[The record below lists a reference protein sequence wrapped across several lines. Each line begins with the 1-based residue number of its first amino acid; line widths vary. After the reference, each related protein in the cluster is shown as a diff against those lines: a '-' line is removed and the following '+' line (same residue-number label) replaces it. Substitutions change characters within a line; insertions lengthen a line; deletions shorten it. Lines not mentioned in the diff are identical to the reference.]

1 MLRNSLDPDSGV
13 FWIRIKIFGRT
24 ETLVKR
30 GSWLT
35 LSGSETGAAHLL
47 PPAILPALAALTPPL
62 QADVLHQVLAKDG
75 AACLLDVE
83 EDHDVLAHHVE
94 EDRAGAAVVVVVG
107 HHLGVGH
114 HALLL
119 SPTVRGWAMTG
130 SEQRIHILTTE
141 EEEKLIFINI

>member
-13 FWIRIKIFGRT
+13 FWIRIKIFGQT

-62 QADVLHQVLAKDG
+62 QADVLHQVLPKDG
-75 AACLLDVE
+75 AARLLDVE
-83 EDHDVLAHHVE
+83 EDHDVLARHVE
-94 EDRAGAAVVVVVG
+94 EDRADAAAVVG
-107 HHLGVGH
+107 HHLDVGH